1 MSKLQAAALLRMPA
15 RVRISWEDDRTLKLE
30 TDNGQQTRRFSF
42 NRETHRGAPS
52 LQGTSIVEWRR
63 TLPPSNPFGIAFP
76 GGPPPPPGGGLK
88 VVTTNLQGGCLR
100 RNGVPYSARAV
111 VTEYFDPF
119 PAPDGA
125 DWFSVTT
132 IAEDPV
138 YLMGRF
144 ITSSHF
150 RREPDSNKW
159 SARPC
164 KAQ

>member
-1 MSKLQAAALLRMPA
+1 MAGFEVATEVRVCHLGTKRKSVDIDSRPIGLSVSEMSKLQAAALLRMPA

-100 RNGVPYSARAV
+100 RNGVPYSARAGV
-111 VTEYFDPF
+111 
-119 PAPDGA
+119 AG
-125 DWFSVTT
+125 
-132 IAEDPV
+132 
-138 YLMGRF
+138 
-144 ITSSHF
+144 
-150 RREPDSNKW
+150 
-159 SARPC
+159 
-164 KAQ
+164 